1 MSDSNCGSVTLWLAH
16 LKEGDEEAAEL
27 LWQRYFQRLAALARV
42 RLQNA
47 THVVDEEDVAH
58 SALNSV
64 FMGARNGKFP
74 QLNNRTELW
83 PLLVTITLRK
93 ATNALKRQ
101 FAQRRSPQAEDRA
114 AEMTKII
121 DDEPDPAL
129 ITELADEL
137 RHLMQI
143 LGDEVLI
150 RIAQLR
156 LEGYTVAEI
165 ASEVEL
171 GQRTVARKIARIRQ
185 EWEEEA
191 S

>member
-1 MSDSNCGSVTLWLAH
+1 MNDSNRGSVTLWLSH
-16 LKEGDEEAAEL
+16 LKAGDDEAAEL

-47 THVVDEEDVAH
+47 THDIDEEDVAH
-58 SALNSV
+58 SALKSV
-64 FMGARNGKFP
+64 FMGAQDGRFP
-74 QLNNRTELW
+74 QLNDRTALW

-93 ATNALKRQ
+93 TTNALRRQ
-101 FAQRRSPQAEDRA
+101 FAQRRSPQAEDRTA
-114 AEMTKII
+114 KLTEIV
-121 DDEPDPAL
+121 DDQPSPTL
-129 ITELADEL
+129 IPELADEL

-171 GQRTVARKIARIRQ
+171 GERTVARKIARIRQ
-185 EWEEEA
+185 EWEEA
-191 S
+191 SS